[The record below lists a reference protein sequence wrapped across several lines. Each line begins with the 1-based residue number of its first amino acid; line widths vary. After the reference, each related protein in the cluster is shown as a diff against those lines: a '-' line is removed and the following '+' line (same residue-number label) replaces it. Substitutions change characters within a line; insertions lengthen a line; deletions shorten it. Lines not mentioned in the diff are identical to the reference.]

1 MKQDKNQKCYDYAVC
16 IIFMCLIILPS
27 VIWGGIKAMA
37 HFYPEINDAVDY
49 DIGEN
54 RKKAKFPTEFNIDT
68 ITVELE
74 QYYNDHVPF
83 RSSIITI
90 NNTMTNAAEDVYKAK
105 IRPVLVSVLYG
116 TNEGEK
122 KEQEYLPPN
131 IINEKVIEGR
141 EEWLFYYGDNSENY
155 YLGNNLMTEEEM
167 RNYTERIVILSELC
181 EKKGIKF
188 QMIIMPNKEQV
199 YDEYMPSYTIV
210 NEYKRVQRLVD
221 YIKDNSEIE
230 VMYLLEEIRSA
241 KKYGQLYY
249 QCDTHWNELGA
260 FIGVQ
265 ELYKSL
271 GIKTTSMEDIIYSDK
286 SVSGGDL
293 IGLGALNASKYT
305 KDIGYDVEYKEEISF
320 LEETKEYADEN
331 EETYKY
337 VNIESEA
344 KEQRKLVLIGDSFR
358 TAMVPYLAKDFA
370 DASIIYRDVVG
381 KEMAN
386 NEIKNAEI
394 LVLELVER
402 YDYLAL
408 STINK
413 LIEILSEDI

>member
-37 HFYPEINDAVDY
+37 HFYPEINEAVDY

-54 RKKAKFPTEFNIDT
+54 RKKAEFPTKFNINT

-265 ELYKSL
+265 ELYKKI
-271 GIKTTSMEDIIYSDK
+271 GVDVTPIDDVVYSVK
-286 SVSGGDL
+286 SKSGGDL
-293 IGLGALNASKYT
+293 IGLGALNASKYI
-305 KDIGYDVEYKEEISF
+305 KDIGYDVQYKENISYK
-320 LEETKEYADEN
+320 EDTKEFVDEN
-331 EETYKY
+331 GKSYEYMNYKS
-337 VNIESEA
+337 ESE
-344 KEQRKLVLIGDSFR
+344 EQRKLVLIGDSFR

-370 DASIIYRDVVG
+370 DSSIIYRDAVG
-381 KEMAN
+381 KEMVN
-386 NEIKNAEI
+386 VEIAKADV